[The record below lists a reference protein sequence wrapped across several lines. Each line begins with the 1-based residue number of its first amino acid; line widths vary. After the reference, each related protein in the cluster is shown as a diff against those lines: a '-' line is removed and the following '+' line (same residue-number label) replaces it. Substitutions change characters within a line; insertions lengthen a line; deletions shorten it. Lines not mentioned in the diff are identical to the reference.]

1 MTCIN
6 AFVRPDRVHL
16 VTDGAVY
23 LPDGT
28 MTGTMQK
35 VHILAQAHAAL
46 AVRGPTYLA
55 PALVAYLN
63 SSSLAGFD
71 DLRSKIPAATRF
83 AIDHGLAGMNA
94 EHVAEAAKLTDLKR
108 ADIVV
113 AGWSHARMR
122 GEVYRLD
129 TSQEVWTL
137 APQAEGFM
145 MPGTNPDLIQRLIAA
160 GWRLDDERHD
170 AMRLLELVRHQREVD
185 DVRPD
190 GARFRTVGGFVQHT
204 IITAERV
211 ATGIMEEFPA
221 PSAIPPSPLP
231 I

>member
-35 VHILAQAHAAL
+35 VHILAQAHAAI

-55 PALVAYLN
+55 PALIAYLN
-63 SSSLAGFD
+63 GASLTGFD
-71 DLRSKIPAATRF
+71 DLLSKIPAATRF
-83 AIDHGLAGMNA
+83 ATDHGLSGMDP
-94 EHVAEAAKLTDLKR
+94 EHVAEAAKLTDLRR

-113 AGWSHARMR
+113 AGWSHSRGR
-122 GEVYRLD
+122 GEVYKLD
-129 TSQEVWTL
+129 TSREAWSL
-137 APQAEGFM
+137 DPQAEGFM

-160 GWRLDDERHD
+160 GWRLDNERDD
-170 AMRLLELVRHQREVD
+170 AARLRELVRHQRDVD
-185 DVRPD
+185 DIRPD
-190 GARFRTVGGFVQHT
+190 GARFRTVGGFAQHT
-204 IITAERV
+204 IIKPDEIRTRILERW
-211 ATGIMEEFPA
+211 PNC
-221 PSAIPPSPLP
+221 
-231 I
+231 